1 MTDLSRLVEATAAGS
16 LPYLDPAFPNHLQV
30 LHAARPREWP
40 AIAVARRSGWE
51 AVAQAE
57 LRF

>member
-30 LHAARPREWP
+30 LHAARPRDQ
-40 AIAVARRSGWE
+40 G
-51 AVAQAE
+51 
-57 LRF
+57 LRAHSSTMAG